1 MLGEKLVNSD
11 AMVTGTKPIMI
22 DFIFYQIVYSF
33 HDAFSGS
40 KDKYLFKIYHVGAP
54 FMVTTSSQVD

>member
-33 HDAFSGS
+33 HDAFFGI
-40 KDKYLFKIYHVGAP
+40 KDEYLFKIYHYGAILW
-54 FMVTTSSQVD
+54 